1 MLSPPP
7 YKPFSSPS
15 CFCSL
20 SSCSSCFSSSSVN
33 CPTSSSSSRLVLH
46 SHPDS
51 EAIPIPS
58 WHRLLHH
65 DVMLSEWPGPS
76 SRWHSPRPLL
86 PPSPRSVTSHVT
98 EPRRRQ
104 LPVVQNFVITPVV
117 TKGAT
122 GVTVKG
128 NLWRRPPAANHA
140 RDAPTHC
147 CDSLAGVCYD

>member
-1 MLSPPP
+1 MEKTAVFLVGQSCVCRVCVKSERLCVVFPLQTTFITFLFLFLLILLLLL
-7 YKPFSSPS
+7 PFILRHLTASSSP
-15 CFCSL
+15 
-20 SSCSSCFSSSSVN
+20 
-33 CPTSSSSSRLVLH
+33 SRLVLH

-51 EAIPIPS
+51 EAIPIRS

-98 EPRRRQ
+98 VPRRRQ

-117 TKGAT
+117 TT
-122 GVTVKG
+122 GTTG
-128 NLWRRPPAANHA
+128 LE
-140 RDAPTHC
+140 
-147 CDSLAGVCYD
+147 